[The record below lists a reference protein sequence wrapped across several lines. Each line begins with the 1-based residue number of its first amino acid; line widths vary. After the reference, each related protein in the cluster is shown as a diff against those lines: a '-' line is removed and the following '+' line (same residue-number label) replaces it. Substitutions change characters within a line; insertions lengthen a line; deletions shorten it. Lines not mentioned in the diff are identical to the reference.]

1 MPKKQKSGLYR
12 TKIKIGV
19 DAQGKDI
26 NKWVSGRTKAEL
38 ETAKQDARAYYID
51 GAPQRDV
58 LFGAYAVE
66 WFKVKRLPRIKAGTA
81 EVYRTLM
88 NTHIL
93 PAFGDRQMRAISA
106 HDVQAWLDGFKG
118 VSSSQ
123 IDKLYMLIRAI
134 FQSAYAA
141 GAVPRDPTAGL
152 AKPIPRKKESRRALT
167 ASETESILTTIHRH
181 KDGLFLAI
189 LYYLGLRRGEALGLQ
204 VRDFDFT
211 SGMVHIERDI
221 VYVRGKTV
229 ISDLK
234 TDAAD
239 RYVLLP
245 EPLVALL
252 RPVCTSLAAN
262 AWVISSGAGSPLCM
276 SAYKRMWTRLMLD
289 AGLVE
294 AKAPTDAVKRKLD
307 SRPDRVEPMDLY
319 RPTITAHYLRHNY
332 ITKLF
337 YAGLDPVLTMWMVGH
352 ESYETTV
359 DIYTHLRKSR
369 FQELPAD
376 MQWVYDLKKEAQKIQ
391 TPEQI
396 ISGINP

>member
-26 NKWVSGRTKAEL
+26 NKWVSGRTMAEL
-38 ETAKQDARAYYID
+38 ETAKQEARAYYID

-118 VSSSQ
+118 ASASQ

-141 GAVPRDPTAGL
+141 GVVPRDPTAGL

-167 ASETESILTTIHRH
+167 ASETESILATIHRH

-189 LYYLGLRRGEALGLQ
+189 LYYLGLRRGEALGCRCEIL
-204 VRDFDFT
+204 T
-211 SGMVHIERDI
+211 SH
-221 VYVRGKTV
+221 
-229 ISDLK
+229 
-234 TDAAD
+234 
-239 RYVLLP
+239 
-245 EPLVALL
+245 LVW
-252 RPVCTSLAAN
+252 CTLN
-262 AWVISSGAGSPLCM
+262 AI
-276 SAYKRMWTRLMLD
+276 
-289 AGLVE
+289 
-294 AKAPTDAVKRKLD
+294 
-307 SRPDRVEPMDLY
+307 
-319 RPTITAHYLRHNY
+319 
-332 ITKLF
+332 
-337 YAGLDPVLTMWMVGH
+337 
-352 ESYETTV
+352 
-359 DIYTHLRKSR
+359 
-369 FQELPAD
+369 
-376 MQWVYDLKKEAQKIQ
+376 
-391 TPEQI
+391 
-396 ISGINP
+396 